1 MRLILVYLSWICVVT
16 AGPMAKE
23 YCLRCIQTSANR
35 RALPRIVKEL
45 TAAIARL
52 IALADDVIWHIEN
65 VTRSMS
71 ELAQSTNI
79 LLIDDDQELGAM
91 LMDFL
96 AADHLTLTASN
107 TGESGLQAFAQ
118 GEFDLLILDIMLPG
132 ISGLD
137 VLKTIRQKSN
147 VPVIMLTAR
156 GDDIDRII
164 GLEFG
169 ADDYLAKPFN
179 PRELVARIK
188 AILRRAKQGNNEH
201 QQLSLGGINLNVRTR
216 VATVADKA
224 LTLTGTEFEILKFLL
239 EVPGEVV
246 SKEQLSE
253 RALGRRLLPYDRSID
268 THISNLRGKL
278 EKAGNRNDTIQN
290 QRGIGYLLVPGS

>member
-1 MRLILVYLSWICVVT
+1 MV
-16 AGPMAKE
+16 
-23 YCLRCIQTSANR
+23 
-35 RALPRIVKEL
+35 
-45 TAAIARL
+45 
-52 IALADDVIWHIEN
+52 EN
-65 VTRSMS
+65 TN
-71 ELAQSTNI
+71 STNI

-91 LMDFL
+91 LKDFL
-96 AADHLTLTASN
+96 AVDHLKLSASN
-107 TGESGLQAFAQ
+107 TGEKGLESIATRK
-118 GEFDLLILDIMLPG
+118 FDLLILDIMLPG

-137 VLKTIRQKSN
+137 VLKRIRQKSN
-147 VPVIMLTAR
+147 IPVIMLTAR

-188 AILRRAKQGNNEH
+188 AILRRTNHASSNDR
-201 QQLSLGGINLNVRTR
+201 QLSLGGIALNARTR
-216 VATVADKA
+216 VATVDGTA

-239 EVPGEVV
+239 EAPGEVV
-246 SKEQLSE
+246 SKEQMSE

-278 EKAGNRNDTIQN
+278 ERAGSRNDTIQN
-290 QRGIGYLLVPGS
+290 QRGVGYLLVPGE